1 MKTGVEKRKSCF
13 NVLFLCTG
21 TSARSILAEAIL
33 NNWGESRF
41 CAYSAGSHP
50 AGTIHPLA
58 FELLVQR
65 GHLMSA
71 LRSKSWEEF
80 TRPGAPVFDVVVT
93 VCDNAAGE
101 VCPVWPGS
109 PLTAHW
115 SLKDPAGAQGS
126 HEERMA
132 MIERV
137 YEELERRIEVLLEPR
152 LEASDPVSL
161 AERLKQSEAASSGEC
176 K

>member
-1 MKTGVEKRKSCF
+1 MREKTGAKQCTSCF

-21 TSARSILAEAIL
+21 NSARSIMAEAIL

-41 CAYSAGSHP
+41 CAHSAGSRP
-50 AGTIHPLA
+50 VGAINPLV
-58 FELLVQR
+58 FELLVQK
-65 GHLMSA
+65 GHLMSE

-80 TRPGAPVFDVVVT
+80 TRPGAPVFGAVIT

-115 SLKDPAGAQGS
+115 SLPDPARAEGS

-132 MIERV
+132 VAVKV
-137 YEELERRIEVLLEPR
+137 YEELERRIGVLLEPR
-152 LEASDPVSL
+152 LEVSDRSTL
-161 AERLKQSEAASSGEC
+161 AERLKKSES
-176 K
+176 KNLVT

>member
-1 MKTGVEKRKSCF
+1 MQCPPVSRKPCY
-13 NVLFLCTG
+13 NILFLCTG
-21 TSARSILAEAIL
+21 NSARSIMAEAIL
-33 NNWGESRF
+33 NNWGECCF

-58 FELLVQR
+58 FELLVQQ

-80 TRPGAPVFDVVVT
+80 THPGAPVFDVVVT

-115 SLKDPAGAQGS
+115 SLPDPAGFEGS
-126 HEERMA
+126 YAERMDVT
-132 MIERV
+132 ERI
-137 YEELERRIEVLLEPR
+137 YKELERRIEVLLEPCFET
-152 LEASDPVSL
+152 LDTAQLV
-161 AERLKQSEAASSGEC
+161 ERLKKSEAEYLGRRE
-176 K
+176 

>member
-1 MKTGVEKRKSCF
+1 M
-13 NVLFLCTG
+13 
-21 TSARSILAEAIL
+21 AEAIL
-33 NNWGESRF
+33 NNWGERRF
-41 CAYSAGSHP
+41 CAYSAGSRP

-58 FELLVQR
+58 FELLVQK

-80 TRPGAPVFDVVVT
+80 IRPGAPVFDGVIT

-115 SLKDPAGAQGS
+115 SLPDPARSEGS
-126 HEERMA
+126 YMERMA
-132 MIERV
+132 VAEKV
-137 YEELERRIEVLLEPR
+137 YEELERRIGVLLEPR
-152 LEASDPVSL
+152 FEALCRTEL
-161 AERLKQSEAASSGEC
+161 AERFKKSEILDGV
-176 K
+176 KP